1 VLAFPYVFFEFWRF
15 IKPALYQNEQSH
27 ATGAIFYI
35 SFLFLLG
42 VVFGY
47 YLITPLSINFLYN
60 YQLSD
65 IVKNIPT
72 LSSYVSLITSIVM
85 ASGIMFELPVLVF
98 FLAKVGLVTAD
109 FLKKYRKHAII
120 VILLVAGII
129 TPPDVF
135 SQVMVSVPL
144 LLLYEISIVL
154 ARREE
159 KKREARDLAG

>member
-1 VLAFPYVFFEFWRF
+1 
-15 IKPALYQNEQSH
+15 
-27 ATGAIFYI
+27 
-35 SFLFLLG
+35 
-42 VVFGY
+42 
-47 YLITPLSINFLYN
+47 
-60 YQLSD
+60 
-65 IVKNIPT
+65 
-72 LSSYVSLITSIVM
+72 M